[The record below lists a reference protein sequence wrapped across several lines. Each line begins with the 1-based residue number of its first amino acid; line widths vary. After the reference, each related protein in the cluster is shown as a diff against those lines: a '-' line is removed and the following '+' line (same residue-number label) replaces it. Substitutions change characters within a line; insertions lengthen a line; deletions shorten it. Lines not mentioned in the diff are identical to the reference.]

1 MPTVYVHAAG
11 ATRSVDEDFLD
22 WVLADE
28 QLLRAE
34 FDAIIAQEWPASP
47 PPAAPRPTGR
57 EGGPQPQRRQ
67 PPRRASASGERTRH
81 PRARRWRRQRS
92 PPPAAA
98 HSIADKAEQERQVIT
113 PHRSPLQLSNSPYE
127 PLAWAAFMPSRQTHR
142 ARRPRLNG
150 VPVRDPGEARH
161 SILRPSTSTSAQVPT
176 VRGVSADDR

>member
-11 ATRSVDEDFLD
+11 VIRSLDEDFLEL
-22 WVLADE
+22 VLADE

-34 FDAIIAQEWPASP
+34 FNAIIAQEWLVSP

-67 PPRRASASGERTRH
+67 PPRRAKASGERTRH

-98 HSIADKAEQERQVIT
+98 PSIATRQSTGKAGDHSASEPTAAEQQ
-113 PHRSPLQLSNSPYE
+113 SYE

-142 ARRPRLNG
+142 A
-150 VPVRDPGEARH
+150 
-161 SILRPSTSTSAQVPT
+161 
-176 VRGVSADDR
+176 